1 MVPLISLC
9 RIFALLTVIV
19 IVIVIV
25 ILIGAMSEIKQLLH
39 KSSRCNIGQLTC
51 RKKKKEKIS
60 RNLFHPKW
68 KRPDIFV
75 DFLRCERCLK
85 GISSARASPRL
96 CFLFWKRHILS
107 KEEGKKHFT
116 FQLPPAPSPRSSS
129 PGLVSKERRKREGM
143 LFTCVAAAL
152 PLILLLSF
160 QLPLLCMKQRGRL
173 KAFTGHS
180 DNEERRSS
188 ELY

>member
-1 MVPLISLC
+1 
-9 RIFALLTVIV
+9 
-19 IVIVIV
+19 
-25 ILIGAMSEIKQLLH
+25 MSEINQLLH
-39 KSSRCNIGQLTC
+39 ISSRFNSGQLTC
-51 RKKKKEKIS
+51 RLKKKKKK
-60 RNLFHPKW
+60 RNKQKSFPPQMKASWYLCGLSVLW
-68 KRPDIFV
+68 T
-75 DFLRCERCLK
+75 LLK
-85 GISSARASPRL
+85 GDFFSTSESRL

-143 LFTCVAAAL
+143 LFTCMAAAL